1 MDSIKKDLQEAS
13 DANSDFE
20 ITQKKGPRSL
30 AENLHVKKTKQFA
43 ENNATQIMGDNITL
57 RTKKDDQNHSS
68 KTDDYFPLRDDISC
82 QFITMIPSLPIKPP
96 LRPDFAARNDENEF
110 PALVDNEE
118 EEIHPLDGI
127 EPATATKWY
136 YRQGKIRCNR
146 KGNIEFSVVELEFME
161 EDYKTILQDP
171 DLEEEDRKCNVR
183 FLSSSSV
190 DIGEWEFAVHVN
202 ATKAIGNCCQSTR
215 VNQSIL
221 NGILNLNLTDEQAK
235 IVRVPF
241 LQISGIYGQML
252 LEDLVN
258 GFYFVF
264 PGASFELPTKLSQ
277 IHKLS
282 RL

>member
-118 EEIHPLDGI
+118 EEIHPLDG
-127 EPATATKWY
+127 
-136 YRQGKIRCNR
+136 QGKIRCNR

-171 DLEEEDRKCNVR
+171 DLEEE
-183 FLSSSSV
+183 
-190 DIGEWEFAVHVN
+190 
-202 ATKAIGNCCQSTR
+202 GN
-215 VNQSIL
+215 IH
-221 NGILNLNLTDEQAK
+221 
-235 IVRVPF
+235 F
-241 LQISGIYGQML
+241 ML
-252 LEDLVN
+252 RW
-258 GFYFVF
+258 
-264 PGASFELPTKLSQ
+264 FEMTQ
-277 IHKLS
+277 QGV
-282 RL
+282 